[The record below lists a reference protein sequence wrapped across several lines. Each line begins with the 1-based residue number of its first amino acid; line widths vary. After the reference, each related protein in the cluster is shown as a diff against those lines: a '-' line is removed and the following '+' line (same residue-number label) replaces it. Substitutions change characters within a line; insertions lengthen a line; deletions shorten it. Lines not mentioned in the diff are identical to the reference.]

1 MRFVRKLHPSNG
13 QFSVYLDMEGLT
25 LPIPKLEGSTST
37 IEEDNNNLD
46 TFCYFKISTFD
57 ILRPKKEDGD
67 DFFDDVFRPIHVF
80 FDRCNH
86 EEKIALAT
94 MYLNMHFDIL
104 DKLRVTE
111 DVQTN
116 ISDVTSKLS
125 LYLADVD
132 KRIDIVGKL
141 RAIVDET
148 IPVPMFNNIGDRPQD
163 SEEMTFHR
171 ESVLE
176 LATVVLLS
184 KLMTPIFGVFI
195 ERCKKKMDTSLKEL
209 HTVGILKDIFENR
222 FRNIV
227 LKLKNFLFNLI
238 KPHVKDEIK
247 YVYHGYT
254 LFLVVEQ
261 IFAAIVVRR
270 FVNVNLHQPNCNIMT
285 YITACARS
293 AITSTTSTASSH
305 KSSVGEIKKPEELHG
320 DDGNTSI
327 LEVESRRS
335 VRTADQLGL
344 VDLATECAIRS
355 FLQEYEVPRKD
366 YEEAV
371 NYYLENP
378 SPLTPIGVYLL
389 CTYFGKALGGAGS
402 IASMSVKSSTK
413 LIAVMQIILIKLGYP
428 ELVHILTVRKA
439 LFNKI
444 IPTQVDNMIRATWN
458 NTYEYRNVSQR
469 FPYSIVDLRWDTK
482 LKEIVEYITVNNH
495 YRNTAPIICAMMGET
510 DAGNE
515 QIYMYNDTIVIQLCS
530 FLSTITVVG
539 MIE

>member
-13 QFSVYLDMEGLT
+13 QFSVYLDMEGLS

-57 ILRPKKEDGD
+57 VLRPKKEED
-67 DFFDDVFRPIHVF
+67 DFFDDVFRPIHAF
-80 FDRCNH
+80 FDICTH
-86 EEKIALAT
+86 EERVALAT
-94 MYLNMHFDIL
+94 MYLNMHYDIL

-111 DVQTN
+111 DVQQN
-116 ISDVTSKLS
+116 ISEVTTGLSK
-125 LYLADVD
+125 YLAEVD
-132 KRIDIVGKL
+132 SRIDIVGKL
-141 RAIVDET
+141 RRIVDET

-195 ERCKKKMDTSLKEL
+195 ERCKKKMDTALKEL

-222 FRNIV
+222 FRCIV

-254 LFLVVEQ
+254 LYLVVEQ

-293 AITSTTSTASSH
+293 AINSAGSTASSH

-344 VDLATECAIRS
+344 VDLATNCVIRT
-355 FLQEYEVPRKD
+355 FLFEYEIPKD
-366 YEEAV
+366 KYEEAV
-371 NYYLENP
+371 AYYMENP
-378 SPLTPIGVYLL
+378 SPLNIIGVYLL

-402 IASMSVKSSTK
+402 VASMSVISSTK
-413 LIAVMQIILIKLGYP
+413 LIALLQIALIKLGYP
-428 ELVHILTVRKA
+428 ELVHILTVKKA
-439 LFNKI
+439 LFDKV

-458 NTYEYRNVSQR
+458 NTYEYRNVAQR

-482 LKEIVEYITVNNH
+482 LEEIVDYITTYNH
-495 YRNTAPIICAMMGET
+495 FQNTAPVICEMMGET
-510 DAGNE
+510 DEKNE
-515 QIYMYNDTIVIQLCS
+515 TIYMYNDTIVKQLCG